1 MDEKIYV
8 SREGLEKLKL
18 TLVQSNE
25 ERLKIAAT
33 IEEAREMGDLSEN
46 AEYHA
51 AKEAQAMLH
60 ARIREMEDKIARA
73 AVLEDTE
80 IDTSKAYIGATVRVL
95 NKKTGREVTYTLVSS
110 VEADQAAGK
119 ISTRAPVGE
128 ALLGGAVGD
137 TVVAKVPAGDLTL
150 EILEISR

>member
-1 MDEKIYV
+1 MDDRIYI
-8 SREGLEKLKL
+8 SREGIEKLKL
-18 TLVQSNE
+18 NLEQSNV
-25 ERLKIAAT
+25 ERLRIADT
-33 IEEAREMGDLSEN
+33 IEAAREMGDLSEN

-73 AVLEDTE
+73 AVLEDAD

-95 NKKTGREVTYTLVSS
+95 NKKTGREATYTLVSS
-110 VEADQAAGK
+110 VEADQATGK
-119 ISTRAPVGE
+119 ISTRSPVGE

-137 TVVAKVPAGDLTL
+137 SVVAKVPAGDLPL